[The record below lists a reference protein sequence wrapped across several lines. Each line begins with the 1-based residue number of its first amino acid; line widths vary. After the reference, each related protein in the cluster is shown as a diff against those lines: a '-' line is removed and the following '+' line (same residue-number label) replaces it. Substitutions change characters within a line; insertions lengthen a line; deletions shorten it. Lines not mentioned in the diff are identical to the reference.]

1 MNSRRKKQNELYWKQ
16 KELRDV
22 SMIGGNYDQVE
33 KMRKRQDNLYKKFKF
48 YEGINKA
55 LERNE
60 KNESKLGTSK

>member
-33 KMRKRQDNLYKKFKF
+33 KMRKRQDNLYKMFKF
-48 YEGINKA
+48 YEGINKS
-55 LERNE
+55 LERN
-60 KNESKLGTSK
+60 KKDESKFETGK

>member
-33 KMRKRQDNLYKKFKF
+33 KMRKRQDNLYKMFKF

-55 LERNE
+55 LERN
-60 KNESKLGTSK
+60 KKDESKFETGK